1 MLHLA
6 ATFLESSGLFLA
18 MICGAIALGYAFH
31 LIKGIIA
38 APAGNERMRM
48 IAGAI
53 EEGAKAYLHR
63 QVTAISV
70 IAGVITV
77 LLFIFKDATTAL
89 GFVLGA
95 VCSLAAG
102 FIGMRI
108 AVMAN
113 VRTAQGAT
121 VSRHKAL
128 QAAFNGGAVTGL
140 LVVGLA
146 LLSVGFFYIVVNAF
160 AGAEKAVSSLVG
172 VALGASLISVFARL
186 GGGIY
191 TKAADVGADLVG
203 KVESNLDEDDPRN
216 PATIADN
223 VGDNVGDCAGMA
235 ADVFETY
242 AVSLIGA
249 ILVGFL
255 TIGAGAPVI
264 YPFLLGGVAI
274 LASIAGVIYV
284 NRTTASPSNALMMG
298 VLISA
303 GISAVAFFPIT
314 KLMFPNGIQV
324 RDVLT
329 GVEVSY
335 STNGLYW
342 AAVVGL
348 LMTGAAV
355 VITNYYTSTAYSP
368 VRKIAQASETGHAT
382 NIIAGLAVGQ
392 QATTLPVLCICLAIW
407 LSFSAAGLYGIA
419 IAVMAMLAMAGIIIS
434 LDAFGPIT
442 DNAGG
447 IAVMSG
453 LPKEVRAVTDE
464 LDAVGNTM
472 KAVTKGYAIASA
484 GLAAIVLFGSYFV
497 DLKHHLSSA
506 ESSLKLTAAQID
518 HVLSFSLRDP
528 EVIIGLFLGGL
539 LPYLFSAFSM
549 NAVGRAAGAVVT
561 EVRRQLAA
569 HPGILKGED
578 TPEYGA
584 CVDIVTKAA
593 LKEMIIPALLPVV
606 AVVGV
611 GLFGAEGAKMLG
623 GLLVGTIVTGLFMGI
638 SMTSSGGAWD
648 NAKKY
653 IEDGHHGGKGSDAHK
668 ASVTGDTVGDPYK
681 DTSGPAIN
689 PMIKVVNIVA
699 ILIIPIPVLMTVGRH
714 PLVARI
720 DPTQTT
726 KKAPLDLRRLFCVGA
741 SRSALALADLFLL
754 CLAILVEAADVT
766 GEFLFEFEHL
776 VELSGGLRFGDLVFQ
791 EKLPLSDLRFVSGV
805 DFGDFRFLLF
815 VQFSSGCLLL
825 QSLHGEFVCAFHSS

>member
-1 MLHLA
+1 MFILA
-6 ATFLESSGLFLA
+6 ASSLENTGIPL
-18 MICGAIALGYAFH
+18 AIACALVGLGYAAF
-31 LIKGIIA
+31 LIKSIVSS
-38 APAGNERMRM
+38 PAGNERMRQ

-53 EEGAKAYLHR
+53 QEGAKAYLGR
-63 QVTAISV
+63 QVRTISI
-70 IAGVITV
+70 IAVVLAV
-77 LLFIFKDATTAL
+77 LLAIFKDAWTAG

-108 AVMAN
+108 AVVAN

-121 VSRHKAL
+121 ESRQKAL
-128 QAAFNGGAVTGL
+128 RAAFNGGAVTGL

-146 LLSVGFFYIVVNAF
+146 LLSVGVFWLLMQKLNPD
-160 AGAEKAVSSLVG
+160 KALSSLVG

-203 KVESNLDEDDPRN
+203 KVEQSLDEDDPRN

-249 ILVGFL
+249 VLVGAL
-255 TIGAGAPVI
+255 TAAAAPAAVI
-264 YPFLLGGVAI
+264 FPFVLGGVAI
-274 LASIAGVIYV
+274 IASIIGILYVNVTKSSPTAALINGVIIAGAL
-284 NRTTASPSNALMMG
+284 TAAAAYP
-298 VLISA
+298 V
-303 GISAVAFFPIT
+303 VQQ
-314 KLMFPNGIQV
+314 MFPAGLQVKNVLGSGEALTTYSANGIY
-324 RDVLT
+324 L
-329 GVEVSY
+329 
-335 STNGLYW
+335 
-342 AAVVGL
+342 AAVIGL

-355 VITNYYTSTAYSP
+355 AITNYYTSTAYGP
-368 VRKIAQASETGHAT
+368 VRKIAAASQTGHAT

-392 QATTLPVLCICLAIW
+392 HATALPVLCIGASIW
-407 LSFSAAGLYGIA
+407 LSYYAAGLYGIA
-419 IAVMAMLAMAGIIIS
+419 VAVMAMLAQAGIVIS

-447 IAVMSG
+447 IATMSE
-453 LPKEVRAVTDE
+453 LPKEVRNITDE

-497 DLKHHLSSA
+497 DLKHHLETVRHLSGPALDSVLNF
-506 ESSLKLTAAQID
+506 SLK
-518 HVLSFSLRDP
+518 DP
-528 EVIIGLFLGGL
+528 NIIIGLFLGGL

-561 EVRRQLAA
+561 EVRRQIQAR
-569 HPGILKGED
+569 PGILKGED
-578 TPEYGA
+578 TPEYGT

-593 LKEMIIPALLPVV
+593 LREMIVPALLPLL
-606 AVVGV
+606 AVVLV
-611 GLFGAEGAKMLG
+611 ASLGLEGAKILG
-623 GLLVGTIVTGLFMGI
+623 GVLVGTIVTGLFMGV

-653 IEDGHHGGKGSDAHK
+653 IEEGNFGGKHSDAHK

-681 DTSGPAIN
+681 DTAGPAIN
-689 PMIKVVNIVA
+689 PMIKVVNI
-699 ILIIPIPVLMTVGRH
+699 
-714 PLVARI
+714 
-720 DPTQTT
+720 
-726 KKAPLDLRRLFCVGA
+726 
-741 SRSALALADLFLL
+741 
-754 CLAILVEAADVT
+754 LAILVIPI
-766 GEFLFEFEHL
+766 FF
-776 VELSGGLRFGDLVFQ
+776 
-791 EKLPLSDLRFVSGV
+791 
-805 DFGDFRFLLF
+805 
-815 VQFSSGCLLL
+815 
-825 QSLHGEFVCAFHSS
+825 